1 MFSQVNVFSS
11 DSFGGNPVA
20 VVHDA
25 DNLSTDQMQTFARWT
40 NLAETT
46 FILSPSAAD
55 ADYRLRIF
63 TTDGELPF
71 AGHPTLGSCRAW
83 LDATRPSLS
92 NGQIVQEC
100 GIGKVVLRVE
110 DERVAFAAPPLRRN
124 GPVDPDV
131 LASIVAALGI
141 REVDVVDA
149 AWVDNGP
156 PWIGIL
162 LRDATAVLA
171 MRPDFVAL
179 GGHCV
184 GVIGAHAVG
193 GPTDVEVR
201 AFWPG
206 AREDPVTGSL
216 NAGLAI
222 WLMDAGVLP
231 EHYVVAQGAVLART
245 GQLHID
251 RDSNGTVWVS
261 GTTST
266 RVRGTVEF

>member
-1 MFSQVNVFSS
+1 
-11 DSFGGNPVA
+11 
-20 VVHDA
+20 
-25 DNLSTDQMQTFARWT
+25 MQTFARWT

-46 FILSPSAAD
+46 FLLSPSAAD

-63 TTDGELPF
+63 TTDEELPF

-83 LDATRPSLS
+83 LDSVGPSFS
-92 NGQIVQEC
+92 NGHIVQEC
-100 GIGKVVLRVE
+100 GIGNVVLRLE
-110 DERVAFAAPPLRRN
+110 HDRIAFAAPPVRRT

-131 LASIVAALGI
+131 LASIIAALGI
-141 REVDVVDA
+141 CEVDVVDA

-162 LRDATAVLA
+162 LRDATSVLA
-171 MRPDFVAL
+171 IRPDFSAL

-184 GVIGAHAVG
+184 GVVG
-193 GPTDVEVR
+193 LYAAGGSADVEVR

-206 AREDPVTGSL
+206 AQEDPVTGSL
-216 NAGLAI
+216 NAGLAL

-231 EHYVVAQGAVLART
+231 QHYVAAQGTALART
-245 GQLHID
+245 GRLHID
-251 RDSNGTVWVS
+251 RDSTGTVWVS

-266 RVRGTVEF
+266 RIRGTVEF

>member
-1 MFSQVNVFSS
+1 
-11 DSFGGNPVA
+11 
-20 VVHDA
+20 
-25 DNLSTDQMQTFARWT
+25 MQTFARWT

-46 FILSPSAAD
+46 FLLSPSTAD

-63 TTDGELPF
+63 TTDEELSF

-83 LDATRPSLS
+83 LDVTRPSFS

-110 DERVAFAAPPLRRN
+110 HERIAFAAPPLRRT
-124 GPVDPDV
+124 GPVAPDV
-131 LASIVAALGI
+131 LASIIAALGVCD
-141 REVDVVDA
+141 VDVVDA

-162 LRDATAVLA
+162 LRDATSVLA
-171 MRPDFVAL
+171 IRPDFSAL

-184 GVIGAHAVG
+184 GVVGLHAAGGAA
-193 GPTDVEVR
+193 DVEVR

-206 AREDPVTGSL
+206 AQEDPVTGSL
-216 NAGLAI
+216 NAGLAL

-231 EHYVVAQGAVLART
+231 QHYVVAQGTALART
-245 GQLHID
+245 GRLHID
-251 RDSNGTVWVS
+251 RDSIGTVWVS
-261 GTTST
+261 GTTFA
-266 RVRGTVEF
+266 RIRGTVEF